1 MVRVLWVTAESP
13 DRNLTGGSIRQAYL
27 LEALGQKAEVHLVM
41 IGKLRDQETR
51 AAIASVVE
59 IEAPAPQPEPSSAVA
74 AWGRELRRA
83 LAMKLPAE
91 IAIDEPVRAAIRPFL
106 ADADKYD
113 VVCVEHE
120 ALAPLLPPSR
130 RAHWVLTLHNL
141 GSRRTAQQ
149 AGYSTSWPRRWR
161 LNRQVYKWRRLERWA
176 GDKYDLLIVMSED
189 DARVLGGHVTVIPT
203 GVDVGRYEPMPVP
216 REPTVVMTAALH
228 WPPNIDA
235 AQWFCQEV
243 FPRVRQEI
251 PNATF
256 NLVGR
261 YPSAEVRRLAERPGV
276 RLDADVP
283 SVAPFLAAARV
294 VVAPVRAA
302 SGIRQKA
309 LDAMAAGR
317 AVVGTSNALEGMGMI
332 DGVHALIADD
342 PTTMAQAVIRLL
354 TEPGTAE
361 LMGHAARQLAEERY
375 AWARISQKFNQTILD
390 LS

>member
-1 MVRVLWVTAESP
+1 
-13 DRNLTGGSIRQAYL
+13 
-27 LEALGQKAEVHLVM
+27 
-41 IGKLRDQETR
+41 
-51 AAIASVVE
+51 
-59 IEAPAPQPEPSSAVA
+59 
-74 AWGRELRRA
+74 
-83 LAMKLPAE
+83 
-91 IAIDEPVRAAIRPFL
+91 
-106 ADADKYD
+106 
-113 VVCVEHE
+113 
-120 ALAPLLPPSR
+120 
-130 RAHWVLTLHNL
+130 VLTLHNL

-149 AGYSTSWPRRWR
+149 ADHSARWPRRWR
-161 LNRQVYKWRRLERWA
+161 LNRQVNKWRRLEQWA
-176 GDKYDLLIVMSED
+176 ASKYDLLIVMSED

-203 GVDVGRYEPMPVP
+203 GVDIGRFEPMPVP
-216 REPTVVMTAALH
+216 QEPTVAMTANLN
-228 WPPNIDA
+228 WRPNIDA
-235 AQWFCQEV
+235 AQWFCHRV
-243 FPRVRQEI
+243 FPQVRQAI

-283 SVAPFLAAARV
+283 TVAPFLAAARV
-294 VVAPVRAA
+294 VVAPVQAG

-317 AVVGTSNALEGMGMI
+317 AVVGTSIALEGMGMI

-361 LMGHAARQLAEERY
+361 LMGHAARQLAEDRY
-375 AWARISQKFNQTILD
+375 AWPRTCQKFIQTILD